1 MLIVHLADTH
11 LGHRHLHYVDSE
23 GRNLREQDIFDAFR
37 TAIGAII
44 DLRPAAVVHAGDF
57 FDSYH
62 PSTGA
67 LNVALDGLTELREAG
82 IPLVAIAG
90 NHSTP
95 RQRNTEHVF
104 ALLDRFGSHHFI
116 WAEPKTVRI
125 GELAVHGVPHC
136 HDAATLAEQL
146 RAAKPDREAA
156 YNVLATHGGFE
167 ALSQVGTG
175 EPGSVTLDPELLEEA
190 SEFDYIALGHLHIA
204 QPVRLN
210 AFYSGSLERLT
221 FADTAPSKGFAV
233 VDLGRSPFAD
243 DRHRLIA
250 DAKKEVLA
258 LAADVGSARG
268 FFELPS
274 IDCDGIDEP
283 LPLIEKAL
291 EGQALDQAIV
301 RCRLIGIDQGVWRA
315 LDRRRVSEL
324 TASCLHFELLPSFHS
339 PGEIAVGAPADIG
352 AFVQARTPKGLKA
365 DELLARANDHL
376 ARAGSEV
383 SAE

>member
-1 MLIVHLADTH
+1 MLIAHLADTH

-37 TAIGAII
+37 GAIRAII

-116 WAEPKTVRI
+116 WTEPRTVRI

-136 HDAATLAEQL
+136 HDATTLAEQL
-146 RAAKPDREAA
+146 RAAKPDADAA
-156 YNVLATHGGFE
+156 YNVLVLHGGFE

-175 EPGSVTLDPELLEEA
+175 EPGSVTLDPELLQEA

-221 FADTAPSKGFAV
+221 FGDTAPSKGFAV
-233 VDLGRSPFAD
+233 VNLAKSPFSD
-243 DRHRLIA
+243 DRLHL
-250 DAKKEVLA
+250 EQV
-258 LAADVGSARG
+258 SARG

-274 IDCDGIDEP
+274 IDCDGVDDP
-283 LPLIEKAL
+283 LPLIDKAL
-291 EGQALDQAIV
+291 DGQALDQAIV

-324 TASCLHFELLPSFHS
+324 TAACLHFELLPSFHS
-339 PGEIAVGAPADIG
+339 SGEIAVGAPADIG

-365 DELLARANDHL
+365 DELLTRANDYL

>member
-1 MLIVHLADTH
+1 MLIAHLADTH
-11 LGHRHLHYVDSE
+11 LGHRHLHHLDDE
-23 GRNLREQDIFDAFR
+23 GRNLREQDIFAAFR
-37 TAIGAII
+37 GAIQTI
-44 DLRPAAVVHAGDF
+44 IELGPAAVVHAGDF

-67 LNVALDGLTELREAG
+67 LNVALDGLSALREAG

-125 GELAVHGVPHC
+125 GELAVHGVPHS
-136 HDAATLAEQL
+136 HDPAHLADQL
-146 RAAKPDREAA
+146 RAAKTDPQAK
-156 YNVLATHGGFE
+156 YNVLVLHGGFE

-175 EPGSVTLDPELLEEA
+175 EPGSVTLDPQILQEA

-210 AFYSGSLERLT
+210 AYYSGSLERLT
-221 FADTAPSKGFAV
+221 FADTAASKGFAV
-233 VDLGRSPFAD
+233 VDLARSPFDD
-243 DRHRLIA
+243 DRLRLQPV
-250 DAKKEVLA
+250 DAR
-258 LAADVGSARG
+258 S
-268 FFELPS
+268 FFEIPS
-274 IDCDGIDEP
+274 IDCDAVDDP
-283 LPLIEKAL
+283 LPLIERAL
-291 EGQALDQAIV
+291 EGHDLEQAVV
-301 RCRLIGIDQGVWRA
+301 RCRLIGIDHGVWRT
-315 LDRRRVSEL
+315 LDRRRIDEL

-339 PGEIAVGAPADIG
+339 AGEIAVGAPAELG
-352 AFVQARTPKGLKA
+352 AFVQAHTPKGLTS
-365 DELLARANDHL
+365 DELLSRVNDYL

>member
-1 MLIVHLADTH
+1 MLIAHLADTH
-11 LGHRHLHYVDSE
+11 LGHRHLHHVDSE
-23 GRNLREQDIFDAFR
+23 GRNVREQDIFDAFR
-37 TAIGAII
+37 SVIEAFI

-67 LNVALDGLTELREAG
+67 LNVALDGLSALREAE

-116 WAEPKTVRI
+116 WAEPQTIRI
-125 GELAVHGVPHC
+125 GELAVHGVPHS
-136 HDAATLAEQL
+136 HDAAVLAEQL
-146 RAAKPDREAA
+146 RGAKTDPEAK
-156 YNVLATHGGFE
+156 YNVLVLHGGFE

-175 EPGSVTLDPELLEEA
+175 EPGSVTLDPELLQEA

-233 VDLGRSPFAD
+233 VDLARSPFED
-243 DRHRLIA
+243 ERLRL
-250 DAKKEVLA
+250 EQVP
-258 LAADVGSARG
+258 ARS
-268 FFELPS
+268 FFEIPS
-274 IDCDGIDEP
+274 IDCQGVDDP
-283 LPLIEKAL
+283 LPLIERAL
-291 EGQALDQAIV
+291 EGHQLDQAIV
-301 RCRLIGIDQGVWRA
+301 RCRLIGIDQGLWRT
-315 LDRRRVSEL
+315 LDRRRLDEL
-324 TASCLHFELLPSFHS
+324 TGSCLHFELLPSFHS
-339 PGEIAVGAPADIG
+339 SGEIAVGAPAELST
-352 AFVQARTPKGLKA
+352 FVQAHTPKGLKA
-365 DELLARANDHL
+365 EELLARANDYL

>member
-1 MLIVHLADTH
+1 MLIAHLADTH
-11 LGHRHLHYVDSE
+11 LGHRHLHYVDPQ

-37 TAIGAII
+37 SAIHAII

-67 LNVALDGLTELREAG
+67 LNVALDGLSELREAG

-104 ALLDRFGSHHFI
+104 ALLNRFGSHHFI
-116 WAEPKTVRI
+116 WAEPMTVRI

-136 HDAATLAEQL
+136 HDAATLADQL
-146 RAAKPDREAA
+146 RAAKPDGDAA
-156 YNVLATHGGFE
+156 YNVLVLHGGFE

-175 EPGSVTLDPELLEEA
+175 EPGSVTLDPELLQEA

-221 FADTAPSKGFAV
+221 FADTAAIKGFAV
-233 VDLGRSPFAD
+233 VDLARSPFAD
-243 DRHRLIA
+243 DRLRI
-250 DAKKEVLA
+250 EQV
-258 LAADVGSARG
+258 SARG

-274 IDCDGIDEP
+274 IDCDGVDDP

-291 EGQALDQAIV
+291 GGQTLDQAIV
-301 RCRLIGIDQGVWRA
+301 RCRLIGIDQGVWRV
-315 LDRRRVSEL
+315 LDRRRLAEL
-324 TASCLHFELLPSFHS
+324 TAACLHFELLPSFHS
-339 PGEIAVGAPADIG
+339 SGEIAVGAPADLG

-365 DELLARANDHL
+365 EELVARANDYL